1 MKVNSFAA
9 ILLTIAISFP
19 VIVNA
24 QTSQELALEMAK
36 PAMEKVFPL
45 MKMAVEGELGK
56 LLAENRKKAQPSTS
70 MPIFVEEFVAA
81 LNKEFVTKV
90 IADAY
95 VQGMTL
101 EELKELS
108 AMLKSK
114 VAVKSDA
121 IGESLKDGV
130 AIRAVIPSVC
140 VRTRSRLE
148 AINQP
153 LDAEFRK
160 SCP

>member
-95 VQGMTL
+95 AQGMTL

-108 AMLKSK
+108 AIQKSK
-114 VAVKSDA
+114 VVAKSEA
-121 IGESLKDGV
+121 IGESLKDGA

-140 VRTRSRLE
+140 MRTRSRLE

-153 LDAEFRK
+153 LDTEFRK

>member
-1 MKVNSFAA
+1 MKANSFAA

-36 PAMEKVFPL
+36 PAMEKAFPL
-45 MKMAVEGELGK
+45 LRMAVEGELAK
-56 LLAENRKKAQPSTS
+56 LVSENSKRAQPSTS
-70 MPIFVEEFVAA
+70 LPIFVEEFVGA

-114 VAVKSDA
+114 VVAKSEA
-121 IGESLKDGV
+121 IGESLKNGV

-140 VRTRSRLE
+140 MRTRSRLE

>member
-1 MKVNSFAA
+1 MKAKKFAA
-9 ILLTIAISFP
+9 TLVSIAISFP
-19 VIVNA
+19 VLVNA

-36 PAMEKVFPL
+36 PAMEKAFPVIR
-45 MKMAVEGELGK
+45 MAVEGELAK
-56 LLAENRKKAQPSTS
+56 LVSENSKRAQPSTS
-70 MPIFVEEFVAA
+70 LPIFVEEFVGA

-114 VAVKSDA
+114 VAVKSEA